1 MVDRDGPLQGLFAFD
16 GESFHFVHQTSPD
29 FDHVE
34 WFERIGLPSHGP
46 GYDALLRGKVI
57 ADIDRDR
64 VVIGFYGAP
73 YLSNRRYRR
82 VVEAFAVD
90 ETRAVEKRL
99 DEAYS

>member
-1 MVDRDGPLQGLFAFD
+1 MRSSDVPLQGLFAFD
-16 GESFHFVHQTSPD
+16 GETFHFVLQETPD

-34 WFERIGLPSHGP
+34 WFESIGLPSHGP

-82 VVEAFAVD
+82 VVEAFEID
-90 ETRAVEKRL
+90 EAKAVEKRL
-99 DEAYS
+99 DEAYC

>member
-1 MVDRDGPLQGLFAFD
+1 MAEDPLQGLFAFD
-16 GESFHFVHQTSPD
+16 GEAFHHIVQATPD

-57 ADIDRDR
+57 VDADRDR
-64 VVIGFYGAP
+64 IIIGFYGAP

-82 VVEAFAVD
+82 VVEAFRVD
-90 ETRAVEKRL
+90 EARAVEKRL

>member
-1 MVDRDGPLQGLFAFD
+1 MADPHTPLQGLFAFD
-16 GESFHFVHQTSPD
+16 GEAFHFVHQAAPD

-57 ADIDRDR
+57 ADVDRDR

-73 YLSNRRYRR
+73 YLSNRRYRC
-82 VVEAFAVD
+82 VVEAFEVD
-90 ETRAVEKRL
+90 EDRAVEKRL
-99 DEAYS
+99 EEAYV